1 MARYRIATLA
11 AAAAALL
18 PCPAAFAAPAYSDV
32 VISDSAN
39 GKELRTFKPTTPKI
53 YVRST
58 LTGADKA
65 VKARAEWIAVKA
77 EGAPANY
84 KIDAT
89 ELSAGPAMNKVQ
101 FSFSKPTAGW
111 PVGDY
116 RVDLFLDGKKATDVK
131 FSVAK

>member
-1 MARYRIATLA
+1 
-11 AAAAALL
+11 
-18 PCPAAFAAPAYSDV
+18 